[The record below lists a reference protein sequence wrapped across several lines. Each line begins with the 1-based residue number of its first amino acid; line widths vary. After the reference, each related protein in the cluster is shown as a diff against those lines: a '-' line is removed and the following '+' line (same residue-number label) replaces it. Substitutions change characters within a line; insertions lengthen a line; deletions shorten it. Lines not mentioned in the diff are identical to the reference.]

1 MKNHLVTLMLL
12 CTITISTQTT
22 ITKNI
27 GDFTT
32 LKVYNGISLELIKSD
47 VQQLVITGEK
57 AEKVTIK
64 NVRNILKVALK
75 FPETLAKNKV
85 SVVLYYNNKID
96 IIDANEGSSITA
108 KEFKQQI
115 LEVRAQEG
123 ALINMVVEVKHLT
136 VKSISGSV
144 IKLTGTA
151 KNQVVE
157 AGNAGVYHG
166 FNIKISNSSIVRAS
180 LGGKAEIFTGETLDA
195 KVSFGGSIFYKGN
208 PELLKTKKVLGGI
221 IEEKN

>member
-1 MKNHLVTLMLL
+1 MKKKLVAFVLFFTL
-12 CTITISTQTT
+12 SVSGQST
-22 ITKNI
+22 ITKSI

-47 VQQLVITGEK
+47 VQKIVITGEK
-57 AEKVTIK
+57 SEKVTIK
-64 NVRNILKVALK
+64 NVRNILKIALK
-75 FPETLAKNKV
+75 FPETLANNKV
-85 SVVLYYNNKID
+85 NVVLYYKNNIAVV
-96 IIDANEGSSITA
+96 DANEGSSITA
-108 KEFKQQI
+108 KEFKQQM
-115 LEVRAQEG
+115 LEVKAQEG
-123 ALINMVVEVKHLT
+123 ALINMVVDVKHLT

-195 KVSFGGSIFYKGN
+195 KVSFGGSIFYKGV
-208 PELLKTKKVLGGI
+208 PEVLKTKKVLGGI
-221 IEEKN
+221 IEAKN